1 MGEVNITALDENE
14 VSGYKKIGSRQAPRT
29 KGAMQEYIDR
39 LKLVREEGFKA
50 DDSCTV
56 HGVIDELIVQ
66 MNDIYGVMEEADQM
80 IDNLMH
86 IIQTDIIDKEDE
98 LARTIRESE

>member
-14 VSGYKKIGSRQAPRT
+14 VSRYQKISNGQGMHAKSS
-29 KGAMQEYIDR
+29 MQDYMDR
-39 LKLVREEGFKA
+39 LKLVREHGFKA

-98 LARTIRESE
+98 LARSIRES